1 MQGDIP
7 RRFARLR
14 DLLDQQL
21 VERRHLGVAVCI
33 YQDGE
38 PVVDAWGGEAEAGRP
53 WERDTRATVFS
64 TTKGVTATCLHLLA
78 ERGKV
83 ALDDPVVRHWPTFAR
98 KRDGTSKERVT
109 VRHVLSHQ
117 GGIPVCP
124 EGVTCFEQTLDWD
137 FMVREMEGL
146 LPAWEPGTA
155 NGYHA
160 INYGWLVG
168 ELIRRVS
175 GQRVGAFLRDE
186 VAEPLRLEAVDI
198 GLPDAL
204 HSKVAPLEP
213 PPPGHRPTEGP
224 NEDLRDPTS
233 IASRTIL
240 RPEGDLVAF
249 MNTPAARSAE
259 YPASGGIAT
268 ARGLARLYACL
279 AAGGTLDGVR
289 LLSPST
295 LAQATT
301 LQVPEG
307 RRDLVLGVPLR
318 WALGFHKGGE
328 FSATGPNPNS
338 FGHAGYG
345 GSLAFADPDARLSF
359 AIVLNRMQNE
369 LQGGFRVLL
378 AVKAVYDSLADAGG

>member
-1 MQGDIP
+1 VQGEIP
-7 RRFARLR
+7 GRFARLR

-21 VERRHLGVAVCI
+21 AEGRHLGVAVCV

-38 PVVDAWGGEAEAGRP
+38 PVVDAWGGDAEAGRP
-53 WERDTRATVFS
+53 WQRDTRATVFS
-64 TTKGVTATCLHLLA
+64 TTKGVTAACLHLLV
-78 ERGKV
+78 ERGKL
-83 ALDDPVVRHWPTFAR
+83 ALDDAVVRHWPSFTR
-98 KRDGTSKERVT
+98 GCEGTSKERAT

-117 GGIPVCP
+117 SGIPACP
-124 EGVTCFEQTLDWD
+124 SGVTHFEQTLDWD
-137 FMVREMEGL
+137 FMVRAMESL
-146 LPAWEPGTA
+146 RPEWEPGTA

-175 GQRVGAFLRDE
+175 GQRVGEFLRSE
-186 VAEPLRLEAVDI
+186 VAEPLRLEGVEI

-204 HSKVAPLEP
+204 HRDVAPLES
-213 PPPGHRPTEGP
+213 PPPGHRPTDGP

-233 IASRTIL
+233 IAARTIL
-240 RPEGDLVAF
+240 RPEGDLVGF

-259 YPASGGIAT
+259 FPASGGIAT

-279 AAGGTLDGVR
+279 AAGGTLGGVR
-289 LLSPST
+289 LLAPGT
-295 LAQATT
+295 IAQATA

-328 FSATGPNPNS
+328 FAPTGPNPNS

-345 GSLAFADPDARLSF
+345 GSLAFADPDAKLGF
-359 AIVLNRMQNE
+359 AIVPNRMQNE
-369 LQGGFRVLL
+369 LQGGFRILQ
-378 AVKAVYDSLADAGG
+378 AVKAVYDSLADRSA

>member
-1 MQGDIP
+1 VQGEIP

-21 VERRHLGVAVCI
+21 AEGRHLGVAVCI

-38 PVVDAWGGEAEAGRP
+38 PVVDAWGGEAGPGRP
-53 WERDTRATVFS
+53 WQRDTRATVFS
-64 TTKGVTATCLHLLA
+64 TTKGVTAACLHLLV
-78 ERGKV
+78 ERGKL
-83 ALDDPVVRHWPTFAR
+83 ALDAAVVRHWPSFTR
-98 KRDGTSKERVT
+98 GCESTSKERVT

-117 GGIPVCP
+117 SGIPVCP
-124 EGVTCFEQTLDWD
+124 SGVTRFEQTLDWD
-137 FMVREMEGL
+137 FMVRAMESL
-146 LPAWEPGTA
+146 RPEWEPGTA

-175 GQRVGAFLRDE
+175 GQRVGEFLRSE
-186 VAEPLRLEAVDI
+186 ISEPLRLEGVDI

-204 HSKVAPLEP
+204 HAEVAPLEP
-213 PPPGHRPTEGP
+213 PPPGHRPTDGP
-224 NEDLRDPTS
+224 NGDLRDPTS
-233 IASRTIL
+233 IAARTIL
-240 RPEGDLVAF
+240 RPEGDLVGF

-279 AAGGTLDGVR
+279 AVGGTLEGVR
-289 LLSPST
+289 LLAPGT
-295 LAQATT
+295 IAQAAAP
-301 LQVPEG
+301 QVPEG
-307 RRDLVLGVPLR
+307 RRDLVLGMPLR

-328 FSATGPNPNS
+328 FAPTGPNPNS

-345 GSLAFADPDARLSF
+345 GSLAFADPDARLGF
-359 AIVLNRMQNE
+359 AIVPNRMQNE
-369 LQGGFRVLL
+369 PQGGFRILQ
-378 AVKAVYDSLADAGG
+378 AVKAVYDSLAERSA